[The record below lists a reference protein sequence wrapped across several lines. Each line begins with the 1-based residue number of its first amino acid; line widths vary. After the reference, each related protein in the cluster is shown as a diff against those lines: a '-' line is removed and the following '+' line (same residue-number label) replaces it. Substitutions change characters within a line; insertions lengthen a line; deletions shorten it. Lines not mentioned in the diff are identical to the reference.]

1 MSVTALT
8 HSWNI
13 LRGLQ
18 TNNHYSDLSLT
29 TVDGETI
36 NCHKVVLSSVSNKV
50 KIALEKRDTNKLV
63 IRNITYGG
71 MSNVIQFIY
80 QGRVELSN
88 SEELMDFADTYTIL
102 QLNMGPKIA
111 KMIENITLSNSNSE
125 GNSSQEQE
133 FKCENC
139 KKVFPTKKTLTRHVR
154 QVHDKVEAKAKVK
167 QAFSC
172 ESCGELYTVFIS

>member
-1 MSVTALT
+1 
-8 HSWNI
+8 
-13 LRGLQ
+13 
-18 TNNHYSDLSLT
+18 
-29 TVDGETI
+29 
-36 NCHKVVLSSVSNKV
+36 
-50 KIALEKRDTNKLV
+50 
-63 IRNITYGG
+63 

-125 GNSSQEQE
+125 GNSSQEKE

-139 KKVFPTKKTLTRHVR
+139 KKVKEDTDKTCKTG
-154 QVHDKVEAKAKVK
+154 
-167 QAFSC
+167 S
-172 ESCGELYTVFIS
+172 